1 MGQVLSSH
9 FVRQSKWKEWLH
21 RMVRTLL
28 TDSSYR
34 AADETALWGQ
44 GEGQGVGQMAL
55 SCEVPHHSVTVSQTL
70 VN

>member
-34 AADETALWGQ
+34 AADETALGGRGRGRGWGR
-44 GEGQGVGQMAL
+44 
-55 SCEVPHHSVTVSQTL
+55 
-70 VN
+70 